1 VSQPDFLAAIML
13 LQEKWTMPIVLS
25 LLQNPLGF
33 NETARRAGPV
43 NATTL
48 AQRLGQLERAGVLV
62 KTVHSTMPP
71 RTSYALT
78 EAGRALAPVLDAI
91 ATWAEQYPLQ
101 PALDGST
108 GLIFGS
114 KGQPILPTRG
124 LDKPYINRYMSAS
137 EALLQRALSA
147 SQADA
152 LDRYPQQPRRSA

>member
-1 VSQPDFLAAIML
+1 MRAAGEQSHEVCPSPNFLAAIML

-101 PALDGST
+101 PAPACEAGAALAST
-108 GLIFGS
+108 PDS
-114 KGQPILPTRG
+114 V
-124 LDKPYINRYMSAS
+124 
-137 EALLQRALSA
+137 
-147 SQADA
+147 
-152 LDRYPQQPRRSA
+152 